1 MNSYIK
7 LYGPS
12 IDKGYEALI
21 QMMESL
27 GTIFKYGDMVSHIV
41 STIDPNMDLRTG
53 RLISRGLEVLGEYD
67 FIIEWKENPSLEQ
80 VRGLMKHI
88 DEALLY
94 TGCRYTITTQ

>member
-1 MNSYIK
+1 
-7 LYGPS
+7 
-12 IDKGYEALI
+12 
-21 QMMESL
+21 MMESL

-41 STIDPNMDLRTG
+41 STIDPSMDIRTG